1 MPEKKSRIE
10 FIDLAKGFCILIVV
24 FFHISRALEVSYPL
38 DELTSKIR
46 MPLYYILSGLFF
58 KEYENFGGFL
68 KRKTNKLIIPFLF
81 AYICISSPYMFYK
94 DYSLGLPLS
103 SIANHIL
110 LGVYHK
116 NFINMVIWFL
126 LSLFITSIFF
136 YLIVIVSKR
145 FGERKVMML
154 ILLSLAIGFVGV
166 LLAYSRTRLPLYLD
180 TSLTATPLYS
190 LGYILN
196 KHSNI
201 LRKSKI
207 DRYLLLI
214 IPSIFGGRTLQLCN
228 QSLLDTS
235 SIALSLLHACCLS
248 RHFAG
253 QTDQT
258 YPMGNLCRS
267 LLGHPATVSRTGLLP
282 CHQGARPFPYRRRLF
297 VCLADICN
305 HMRHSDRTDSH
316 LQEIPTLRH
325 GTERPDQ
332 SVIISASF

>member
-214 IPSIFGGRTLQLCN
+214 IPLMFLGAYLVEGRCN
-228 QSLLDTS
+228 FATNHYWTHPLLLYPS
-235 SIALSLLHACCLS
+235 CMLAALAVILLAKLIKHIPWV
-248 RHFAG
+248 
-253 QTDQT
+253 T
-258 YPMGNLCRS
+258 YVGRYSVILLLFHEPVFYLVIKV
-267 LLGHPATVSRTGLLP
+267 LGHFHIGGGYSFVLLTFAITCVILTGLIPICRKYLP
-282 CHQGARPFPYRRRLF
+282 YVTAQKDLIK
-297 VCLADICN
+297 V
-305 HMRHSDRTDSH
+305 
-316 LQEIPTLRH
+316 
-325 GTERPDQ
+325 
-332 SVIISASF
+332 